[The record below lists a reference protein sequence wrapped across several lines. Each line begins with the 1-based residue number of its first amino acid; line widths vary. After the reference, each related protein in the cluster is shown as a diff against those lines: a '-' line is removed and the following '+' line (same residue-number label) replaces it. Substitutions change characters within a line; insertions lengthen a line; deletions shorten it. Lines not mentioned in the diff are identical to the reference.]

1 MKAVESEGTSVEEAV
16 NRALLLLGL
25 DADQVEVSVIRDP
38 TENGRGETAIVRV
51 MPKDSAGNAPVASSE
66 ADESVSEMPGKGH
79 DVSLDHSEETV
90 VVVARD
96 AHPSRHG
103 RSRAASPRNVSGETG
118 ASPDGEVPL
127 TEEEGER
134 ADRAG
139 DFLEDLFELMNI
151 DCYVEV
157 AADRVEG
164 KVLIDVAGPDSGAV
178 IGRKGAMLDAV
189 ELVLN
194 RAMDNVDGGGIRIA
208 LDAEGYRERRTE
220 KLRALAGEQAR
231 KAVQTKRPVALEP
244 MSARERRI
252 IHIALE
258 GHSSVRT
265 RSEDEGPDRHVVIE
279 PIEGRTA
286 R

>member
-25 DADQVEVSVIRDP
+25 DANQVEVSVIRDP
-38 TENGRGETAIVRV
+38 AENSRGETAIVRV
-51 MPKDSAGNAPVASSE
+51 MPKGFASEAPVVSSSE
-66 ADESVSEMPGKGH
+66 DESGSEIPESGH
-79 DVSLDHSEETV
+79 DVSLDHSEEAV
-90 VVVARD
+90 SSD
-96 AHPSRHG
+96 AHPARHG
-103 RSRAASPRNVSGETG
+103 RSRVASSGNVSGETG
-118 ASPDGEVPL
+118 APPDGEVPL
-127 TEEEGER
+127 TDEEGER

-189 ELVLN
+189 ELVIN

-220 KLRALAGEQAR
+220 KLRALASEQAR
-231 KAVQTKRPVALEP
+231 KAMQTRRPVALEP

-258 GHSSVRT
+258 GHASVRT
-265 RSEDEGPDRHVVIE
+265 RSEDEGPERHVVIE
-279 PIEGRTA
+279 PIEGRTT